1 MQCCRIVK
9 LSINK
14 LIYLKDIP
22 LRNIS
27 AKKLTAENLNIELGG
42 GELPPAAG
50 LPAESKLKIFNQATL
65 PQTIQY
71 WLVVVL
77 SLGSIISYVAT
88 TLSSFG
94 LLTPNCNCT
103 STPK

>member
-1 MQCCRIVK
+1 M
-9 LSINK
+9 
-14 LIYLKDIP
+14 DIP
-22 LRNIS
+22 EGNIR
-27 AKKLTAENLNIELGG
+27 AKKLTAEKLNIELGG
-42 GELPPAAG
+42 GGEPPPADG

-77 SLGSIISYVAT
+77 SVGSIISYVAI

-94 LLTPNCNCT
+94 LLTPSCNCT
-103 STPK
+103 ATPK

>member
-1 MQCCRIVK
+1 M
-9 LSINK
+9 
-14 LIYLKDIP
+14 DIP
-22 LRNIS
+22 EGNIR

-42 GELPPAAG
+42 ELPPAAG
-50 LPAESKLKIFNQATL
+50 LPAGSKLKIFNQAML

-77 SLGSIISYVAT
+77 SVGSIVSYVAS

-94 LLTPNCNCT
+94 LLAPSCNCT
-103 STPK
+103 ATTPK

>member
-1 MQCCRIVK
+1 M
-9 LSINK
+9 
-14 LIYLKDIP
+14 DIP
-22 LRNIS
+22 EGNIR
-27 AKKLTAENLNIELGG
+27 AKKLTAENLNIDLGGG

-71 WLVVVL
+71 WLVVEL
-77 SLGSIISYVAT
+77 SVGSIVSYVAT

-94 LLTPNCNCT
+94 LLAPSCNCT
-103 STPK
+103 ATTPK

>member
-1 MQCCRIVK
+1 M
-9 LSINK
+9 
-14 LIYLKDIP
+14 DIP
-22 LRNIS
+22 EGNIS

-42 GELPPAAG
+42 ELSPAAG
-50 LPAESKLKIFNQATL
+50 LPAESKLKIFNQATQ

-77 SLGSIISYVAT
+77 SVGSIVSYVAT

-94 LLTPNCNCT
+94 LLSPSCNCT
-103 STPK
+103 ATTPK

>member
-1 MQCCRIVK
+1 M
-9 LSINK
+9 
-14 LIYLKDIP
+14 DIP
-22 LRNIS
+22 EGNIR

-42 GELPPAAG
+42 ELPPAAG
-50 LPAESKLKIFNQATL
+50 LPAQSKIFNQATL

-77 SLGSIISYVAT
+77 SVGSIVSYVST

-94 LLTPNCNCT
+94 LLTPSCNCT
-103 STPK
+103 ATTPK

>member
-1 MQCCRIVK
+1 M
-9 LSINK
+9 
-14 LIYLKDIP
+14 DIP
-22 LRNIS
+22 EGNIS

-42 GELPPAAG
+42 GGDELPPAAVP
-50 LPAESKLKIFNQATL
+50 LAVPKLKIFNQATL

-77 SLGSIISYVAT
+77 SVGSIVSYVAT

-94 LLTPNCNCT
+94 LLAPSCNCITTPN
-103 STPK
+103 